1 MIIKNV
7 EFVKSAKEKDQ
18 TFGMPEVAFVGRS
31 NVGKSS
37 LINYITNN
45 KIAKV
50 SSTPGRTRLINYFKV
65 NGGQFMLV
73 DLPGYGFA
81 KGNKTEVNDWSQMME
96 GYFANNEN
104 LKQVLLLLDIRHDPS
119 IDDLKMQHYLM
130 FYNIPY
136 TIIATKCDKLSKSQ
150 VQNQKFRLA
159 SKLKVGVDNIICES
173 STNRTG
179 AEQILSRL
187 DQFIGGAE

>member
-7 EFVKSAKEKDQ
+7 EFVKSSKEKDQ

>member
-37 LINYITNN
+37 LINYIINN

-104 LKQVLLLLDIRHDPS
+104 LKQALLLLDIRHDPS

>member
-65 NGGQFMLV
+65 NSGQFMLV

>member
-104 LKQVLLLLDIRHDPS
+104 LKQALLLLDIRHDPS
-119 IDDLKMQHYLM
+119 IDDLKMQYYLM

>member
-96 GYFANNEN
+96 GYFANNQN

>member
-1 MIIKNV
+1 
-7 EFVKSAKEKDQ
+7 
-18 TFGMPEVAFVGRS
+18 
-31 NVGKSS
+31 
-37 LINYITNN
+37 
-45 KIAKV
+45 
-50 SSTPGRTRLINYFKV
+50 
-65 NGGQFMLV
+65 
-73 DLPGYGFA
+73 
-81 KGNKTEVNDWSQMME
+81 MME

>member
-104 LKQVLLLLDIRHDPS
+104 LKQALLLLDIRHDPS